1 MRYIIVLVGIL
12 LFATPLLAETPYD
25 FKGISV
31 GDKMPPAKI
40 MAALGVTEYKT
51 NPALDSKTMALVDKY
66 GFRAAGEIADWQIG
80 PYSNCATCTVPYG
93 VAVGDNN
100 NIPTTVEISFREDLI
115 TKITISFSQTYWDEK
130 LTVFGQKYGVN

>member
-12 LFATPLLAETPYD
+12 LFATPLLAETPCD

-66 GFRAAGEIADWQIG
+66 GFGQREKSRIG
-80 PYSNCATCTVPYG
+80 RSGRTATAPHVPFPMALPLGTQQYPG
-93 VAVGDNN
+93 HC
-100 NIPTTVEISFREDLI
+100 
-115 TKITISFSQTYWDEK
+115 
-130 LTVFGQKYGVN
+130 